1 MPSSLGRAPLWARPT
16 PLSRPRPPVLGG
28 LPLPRRPEPSA
39 HSCVQL
45 GGAGGFCFLPSPA
58 ARGGRGRLAGFTS
71 SGPAPARRHSR
82 GEGVRPGSRIRGS
95 QSRRK
100 GQWARRRR
108 GARRR
113 GRAGAGAALKP
124 GAPAPPCSPRSP
136 ASAPPLQ
143 GPPLVGGGGGTRAP
157 ALGGGGGAGPRF
169 FPAGAERQPHLP
181 PRRPALSRGRHGGG
195 GDLRD
200 AAPIPQAAD
209 PPWKLASA
217 GQGDGG
223 LWTLLGQQPRGGA
236 GAPCASLGPAPPPAL
251 RVDPG
256 AEGQATPLPTH
267 GRSTGVSARRPSVC
281 SHTAKHWPCGFP
293 FWFKCHRFPCGKK
306 DNAARLRKTLHS
318 RSSRGQTRSRSR
330 RPPPSEPRGPAAP
343 LHPEGQARPAAPTRP
358 TSLGRLSAT
367 AAGNARSVL
376 HPHGTAPQPLYST
389 HITCTTLL
397 YI

>member
-1 MPSSLGRAPLWARPT
+1 MCPRLSPRPQTSHTVPQLAECGLTSSSLCSGAKCSISLNGLFLTRWKQTSVQASCAKQRLGAKLPGEGRAPLWARPT
-16 PLSRPRPPVLGG
+16 LLSRPRPPVLGG

-95 QSRRK
+95 QSRRM
-100 GQWARRRR
+100 GQWARRKR

-113 GRAGAGAALKP
+113 PCRVGGVLKP

-143 GPPLVGGGGGTRAP
+143 GPPLVVGGGGMRAP
-157 ALGGGGGAGPRF
+157 ALGGGGREPRSLRWTRSRF
-169 FPAGAERQPHLP
+169 FPAGAEAAA
-181 PRRPALSRGRHGGG
+181 PAAQEACTQQGATP

-209 PPWKLASA
+209 PPRKLASV

-236 GAPCASLGPAPPPAL
+236 GAPLRLPGASPAP
-251 RVDPG
+251 
-256 AEGQATPLPTH
+256 
-267 GRSTGVSARRPSVC
+267 RS
-281 SHTAKHWPCGFP
+281 
-293 FWFKCHRFPCGKK
+293 
-306 DNAARLRKTLHS
+306 
-318 RSSRGQTRSRSR
+318 
-330 RPPPSEPRGPAAP
+330 
-343 LHPEGQARPAAPTRP
+343 
-358 TSLGRLSAT
+358 
-367 AAGNARSVL
+367 AGGSW
-376 HPHGTAPQPLYST
+376 
-389 HITCTTLL
+389 C
-397 YI
+397 